1 MKNFAKMTKAELIS
15 ELKQLLSEDRV
26 STRETDI
33 VFDAIEKYA
42 GERQA
47 TPPPTRG
54 QDLVPDPY
62 DSAPFGYI
70 TLNHSGIISEINQ
83 TGALMFGKERHL
95 LIGSA
100 FRDIIGESYLEK
112 YNLHINQC
120 RQTGLATSEMHLKSQ
135 DCNEFIAHVCSM
147 QYMDFTKQ
155 QIFYRTTIS
164 DISKMKTAE
173 ESRQKNQKLLQA
185 IIEGTS
191 DAIYAKDVK
200 GRYLL
205 FNSAAASAAGKN
217 PEDVIGKDDYYLYSP
232 KEAEKVAERDRA
244 IILAGKSMT
253 FEETVPGAT
262 TGEWITFNTTKGPL
276 FDENGCIIG
285 QFGIARNI
293 TEQKSAEVLLQESRQ
308 RLKDSEDRLRLATES
323 AGLGTFDYYPK
334 TGEFIWSDLTKQHF
348 GLPPE
353 TPINFNVFLAGIHS
367 EDRLRIKQ
375 LVNDIFKSEC
385 SGEFEAEFRTIGI
398 QDHKEKWLTARG
410 KAFFDEEGRAIRFI
424 GTILDITE
432 AKQNKAEIERLASF
446 PQLDPN
452 PIIELD
458 MSGKIIYCNSAA
470 ARFKKKIRSNNLNIF
485 IPPNFKNI
493 LFAMKGEKQFVFYQ
507 EITVREQHFGE
518 YIHLVPHLQ
527 VIRIYATDITA
538 RKQAQKA
545 LQQAYA
551 ELELRVMERT
561 TKLAGAV
568 NALQKEIV
576 ERKRMEA
583 ALKKSAE
590 VIEDLYN
597 NAPCGYHS
605 LDKDGNILRIN
616 ATELKWLGYTYDE
629 VVGKKLTD
637 FMPNKGKQTFEASYP
652 KFMQEGYLNDLNQ
665 ELVRK
670 DGSIIPVS
678 LSATAIYS
686 KEGEY
691 VMSRSIAFNI
701 SERKEAEKKLLRL
714 NHLYAVLSAIDKAIV
729 HSNSHE
735 ELFQE
740 VCRITIENGE
750 FRLAWIGLIR
760 KADEKQQIVASHGE
774 TSYLEEL
781 LIIPPNDAKKG
792 KGSSAFALRTEDLYI
807 CNDFLHDPATTPR
820 HENARLHHL
829 KASASIALKMKN
841 KVIGTLNLY
850 ASETGFFDS
859 QLIDLIQQMAA
870 DISFALENFERDER
884 RKKAEKALQA
894 EINERLRTM
903 EELRQKD
910 RIMMQQSRLAAMGEM
925 VGNIAHQWR
934 QPLNTL
940 GLIVQRLP
948 FFYEAGGFNKEF
960 LDGST
965 SEAMNLIQHMSKT
978 IDDFRGFFK
987 TDKERI
993 TFELNKVI
1001 QQTVSLIEGSVKDEQ
1016 ITISVNCEENLH
1028 IYGYPNEYSQV
1039 ILCILHNARDVILE
1053 RGLEKAQVDINSFV
1067 EDEKVVVTVT
1077 DNAGGISSDVID
1089 KIFDP
1094 YFTTKSPDKGTGV
1107 GLFMAKKIIE
1117 ESMAGRLL
1125 AYNTGTG
1132 AEFRIEV

>member
-1 MKNFAKMTKAELIS
+1 MKRFERMTKAELIS
-15 ELKQLLSEDRV
+15 ELKQLLSEERAIARGTAVV
-26 STRETDI
+26 SEADENYSEQRRNSGSPAKEQ
-33 VFDAIEKYA
+33 E
-42 GERQA
+42 
-47 TPPPTRG
+47 
-54 QDLVPDPY
+54 LVPDPY
-62 DSAPFGYI
+62 DAAPFGYI
-70 TLNHSGIISEINQ
+70 TLNHSGIIREINQ
-83 TGALMFGKERHL
+83 TGALMFGKQRHL
-95 LIGSA
+95 LIGTP
-100 FRDIIGESYLEK
+100 FRDIISEKCLENF
-112 YNLHINQC
+112 NLHLLQC
-120 RQTGLATSEMHLKSQ
+120 KQTGLATSEMHLKSQ
-135 DCNEFIAHVCSM
+135 DSTEFVAHVCSM
-147 QYMDFTKQ
+147 QYTDFAKQ
-155 QIFYRTTIS
+155 QVFYRTTIS
-164 DISKMKTAE
+164 DISKIKTAE

-191 DAIYAKDVK
+191 DAIYAKDIN

-205 FNSAAASAAGKN
+205 FNSSAASAAGKN
-217 PEDVIGKDDYYLYSP
+217 PEDVIGQDDYFLYSP
-232 KEAEKVAERDRA
+232 KEAEKVIERDRS
-244 IILAGKSMT
+244 IMLAGKSMT
-253 FEETVPGAT
+253 FEETFPGTA
-262 TGEWITFNTTKGPL
+262 TGEWITYNTTKGPL
-276 FDENGCIIG
+276 FDGKGDVIG

-293 TEQKSAEVLLQESRQ
+293 TEQKRAEVLLQESRK

-323 AGLGTFDYYPK
+323 AGLGTFDYSPK

-348 GLPPE
+348 GIAPD
-353 TPINFNVFLAGIHS
+353 TPINFGLFLAGIHPD
-367 EDRLRIKQ
+367 DRPRIKQ
-375 LVNDIFKSEC
+375 LVENILLPEC
-385 SGEFEAEFRTIGI
+385 GGEFDAEFRAIGM

-410 KAFFDEEGRAIRFI
+410 KAFFDEVGEATRFI

-432 AKQNKAEIERLASF
+432 SKENKAEIERLASF

-458 MSGKIIYCNSAA
+458 MSGKITYFNSAA
-470 ARFKKKIRSNNLNIF
+470 ARFKKKIRSDNLNVF
-485 IPPNFKNI
+485 IPPNMKNI
-493 LFAMKGEKQFVFYQ
+493 LMAMKGEKQFVFYQ
-507 EITVREQHFGE
+507 EITVRDQFLGE

-545 LQQAYA
+545 LQQAYS
-551 ELELRVMERT
+551 ELELRVLERT

-568 NALQKEIV
+568 SALQKEII

-605 LDKDGNILRIN
+605 LDKDGIILRIN
-616 ATELKWLGYTYDE
+616 ETELNWLGYEYDE
-629 VVGKKLTD
+629 VVGKKRLTD
-637 FMPNKGKQTFEASYP
+637 FMTSKGKLTFDASFP
-652 KFMQEGYLNDLNQ
+652 KFMNDGYLNDLNQ
-665 ELVRK
+665 ELIRK
-670 DGSIIPVS
+670 DGSVIPVS
-678 LSATAIYS
+678 MSATAIYD
-686 KEGEY
+686 KEGQY

-701 SERKEAEKKLLRL
+701 SERKEAEEKLLRL

-740 VCRITIENGE
+740 VCRIAIENGE
-750 FRLAWIGLIR
+750 FRLAWIGLIKKSR
-760 KADEKQQIVASHGE
+760 EQKIVASHGE
-774 TSYLEEL
+774 TGYLDEL
-781 LIIPPNDAKKG
+781 LINPHVSG
-792 KGSSAFALRTEDLYI
+792 EVSCSSVFALRSEDLYV
-807 CNDFLHDPATTPR
+807 CNDFLTDPATAPW
-820 HENARLHHL
+820 HENARQHHL
-829 KASASIALKMKN
+829 KASASITLKMKN

-850 ASETGFFDS
+850 APETGFFDS

-870 DISFALENFERDER
+870 DISFALENFEREER
-884 RKKAEKALQA
+884 RKQAEKALQA

-940 GLIVQRLP
+940 GLIIQRLP
-948 FFYEAGGFNKEF
+948 FFYEAGGFSKEF
-960 LDGST
+960 LESST
-965 SEAMNLIQHMSKT
+965 TEAMNLIQHMSKT

-993 TFELNKVI
+993 SFELHKVI

-1016 ITISVNCEENLH
+1016 ITISINCENDLQ
-1028 IYGYPNEYSQV
+1028 IFGYPNEYSQV

-1053 RGLEKAQVDINSFV
+1053 RGLEKAQVNINSFR
-1067 EDEKVVVTVT
+1067 EDEKVVVTVS
-1077 DNAGGISSDVID
+1077 DNAGGISSDVIE

-1107 GLFMAKKIIE
+1107 GLFLAKKIIE
-1117 ESMAGRLL
+1117 ESMAGRLM
-1125 AYNTGTG
+1125 AYNTGNG